1 MYEVLKNS
9 SHNTYYEKNPVREHK
24 LFSGTTLVSVISTP
38 FPWIPLKLHSNSTPT
53 PLQLHSNSTPW
64 SENGVEFQ
72 KLNRVGVEVEFEII

>member
-38 FPWIPLKLHSNSTPT
+38 FPWIPLKLHSNSTP
-53 PLQLHSNSTPW
+53 W

-72 KLNRVGVEVEFEII
+72 KLNRVGVRMELEWS